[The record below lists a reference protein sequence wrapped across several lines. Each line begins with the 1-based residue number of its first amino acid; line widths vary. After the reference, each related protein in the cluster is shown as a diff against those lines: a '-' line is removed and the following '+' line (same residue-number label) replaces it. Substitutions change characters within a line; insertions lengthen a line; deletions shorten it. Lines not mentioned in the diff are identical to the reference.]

1 MTTKTSAENAP
12 EVHRCMR
19 PGCGRVLRSAESIAR
34 GYGPVCAR
42 KIRAAQESADL
53 TPWTERQLDD
63 ARELI
68 EDGGIVPTA
77 RPSVFRTVSTRGDA
91 VYMTS
96 AHWCGCPAK
105 KECYHRAGVVIVL
118 ASHAPAIPA
127 RQPLRL
133 AA

>member
-1 MTTKTSAENAP
+1 MASKTSTDTTQN
-12 EVHRCMR
+12 VHRCLS
-19 PGCGRVLRSAESIAR
+19 CGRPIRSAESIAAGR
-34 GYGPVCAR
+34 GSGCRA
-42 KIRAAQESADL
+42 KIRRAQREADL
-53 TPWTERQLDD
+53 SAWTDAQVES

-77 RPSVFRTVSTRGDA
+77 KPGVFRTVSTRGDA